1 MERREQRNNLR
12 SMFMVEN
19 LPTDQGMR
27 NVIDKV
33 DSETAFR
40 PIFKE
45 LFNKLQRGKHLEQ
58 YQTLSGKYDL
68 VLVYRTL
75 NHAIDNKFC
84 SNNTGML

>member
-45 LFNKLQRGKHLEQ
+45 LFNKLQRGKHLEK
-58 YQTLSGKYDL
+58 YQTLSGK
-68 VLVYRTL
+68 
-75 NHAIDNKFC
+75 
-84 SNNTGML
+84 